1 MVVDQLG
8 GRHPSAL
15 IADGHSDEF
24 ISRMDARLGQIAGAF
39 GTRPVAYRTMDF
51 RSNEFRGLTGG
62 EQFEPVEQN
71 PMIDYRRC
79 CRYIKDAETFALE
92 LETLGRVR
100 QEFPNLQVMI
110 PFVKTQ
116 WELEACLEAVAGIE
130 HTVTA
135 CCEVGITS
143 SLCELSVT
151 TARRVRATAERRLLL
166 DAART

>member
-1 MVVDQLG
+1 
-8 GRHPSAL
+8 
-15 IADGHSDEF
+15 
-24 ISRMDARLGQIAGAF
+24 
-39 GTRPVAYRTMDF
+39 MDF

-79 CRYIKDAETFALE
+79 CHYIEDPETFALE

-100 QEFPNLQVMI
+100 EEFPNLQVMI

-116 WELEACLEAVAGIE
+116 RELEACLEAIAGIE

-135 CCEVGITS
+135 CREVGITL
-143 SLCELSVT
+143 SLCELAVT
-151 TARRVRATAERRLLL
+151 TARRVRATAERHLLL